1 MAKATARREQI
12 MDFAAELFAEK
23 GVGGTTVREIGER
36 AGVFSGSLYHYFPSK
51 DALVQEILSRY
62 MADIERRFG
71 RVVEEARTPWDTVRG
86 LIHETL
92 EVIETHPHPT
102 AIYQQNRQ
110 YLREHG
116 LLEAVDTAS
125 REMRSHW
132 LRALSAGVA
141 DGTFRS
147 DVPTDIFYRAV
158 RDSLWAS
165 MHWPSRA
172 EYTTEAFT
180 DLLTTLFFD
189 GFVLSRP
196 SRGNGRRIES
206 GEEPAV
212 AGKFRSELR
221 ADLKSGRLTLGEVF
235 RRADTDELLGTTNVM
250 YVLESLP
257 KIGKSKA
264 RGIAESVGI
273 AESGQISGLAPSQR
287 ADLLARIR

>member
-1 MAKATARREQI
+1 MAKAEGRREQI

-51 DALVQEILSRY
+51 NALVQEILSRY

-71 RVVEEARTPWDTVRG
+71 RVVEESATPWDTVRG
-86 LIHETL
+86 LIRETL
-92 EVIETHPHPT
+92 AVIESHPHPT

-125 REMRSHW
+125 REMRNHW

-141 DGTFRS
+141 DGTFRP
-147 DVPTDIFYRAV
+147 DVPIDIFYRAV

-165 MHWPSRA
+165 MHWPSRT
-172 EYTTEAFT
+172 EYTTEEFT
-180 DLLTTLFFD
+180 DLLTALFFD
-189 GFVLSRP
+189 GFVSSYPSPSTDRRAESVQSAASR
-196 SRGNGRRIES
+196 
-206 GEEPAV
+206 
-212 AGKFRSELR
+212 KFRSGLR
-221 ADLKSGRLTLGEVF
+221 AELKSGKLTLSEVF
-235 RRADTDELLGTTNVM
+235 RRADTDALVGKTNVM
-250 YVLESLP
+250 YLLESLP

-273 AESGQISGLAPSQR
+273 AESGQVSSLAPSQR
-287 ADLLARIR
+287 ADVLARIR